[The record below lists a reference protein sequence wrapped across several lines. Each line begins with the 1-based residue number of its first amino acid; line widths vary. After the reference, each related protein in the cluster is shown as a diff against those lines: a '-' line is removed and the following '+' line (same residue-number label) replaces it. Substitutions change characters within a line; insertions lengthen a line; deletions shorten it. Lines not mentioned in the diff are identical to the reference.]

1 VLDKIEEG
9 RMMTKGWAL
18 MWPAL
23 GAATMALSLMQRMSY
38 RGYEVCVRLTREG
51 AVAEVRDGSGL
62 VYTTHGYTEVEALD
76 RAKTWVD
83 ELAESLPAYDLHAG

>member
-1 VLDKIEEG
+1 
-9 RMMTKGWAL
+9 MMTKGWAL

-23 GAATMALSLMQRMSY
+23 GAATMALSLMQRLNY

-51 AVAEVRDGSGL
+51 AIAEVRDGSGL